1 MALRRR
7 LVRSGLGAA
16 VFAVAASAIV
26 AAPAPAAGPKF
37 PRGGKWVMVGDL
49 KGTFTVTSGGKV
61 TGVHGTIGKLV
72 QPATD
77 WCGAGT
83 IIVKAVLSITDAKG
97 SSAYGAYDSYVV
109 GRNDPLSVPWILP
122 TTVELARSGRN
133 AKGKID
139 IVFYPDGVS
148 GGGEIAYT
156 TTGQSGGPCE
166 LHFNVKPA

>member
-1 MALRRR
+1 VL
-7 LVRSGLGAA
+7 
-16 VFAVAASAIV
+16 AVAASALV

-37 PRGGKWVMVGDL
+37 PRGGKWIMVRDL
-49 KGTFTVTSGGKV
+49 KGSFTVTSAGKV
-61 TGVHGTIGKLV
+61 SGVHGIIGKLV
-72 QPATD
+72 QPATG
-77 WCGAGT
+77 WCAAGS
-83 IIVKAVLSITDAKG
+83 IMVKAVLRITDAKG

-122 TTVELARSGRN
+122 TTVELARSGRD
-133 AKGKID
+133 AKGGID